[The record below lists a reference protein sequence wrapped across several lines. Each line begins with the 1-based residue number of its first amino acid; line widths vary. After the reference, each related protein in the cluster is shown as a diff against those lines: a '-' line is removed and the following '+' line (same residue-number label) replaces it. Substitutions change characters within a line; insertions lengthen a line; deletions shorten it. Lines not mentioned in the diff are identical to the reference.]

1 MLFLNPA
8 VLLGLFAA
16 SIPVLIHMLNLRKLK
31 RIDFSTLAFL
41 KELQKNKIRKIK
53 LKQWLLLALRI
64 LIILFLVMAFARPTI
79 KGIAIGGTSSA
90 AKTTAVFVLDDTYS
104 MSVVDAKGSLL
115 NQAKSEILELLKQL
129 QEGDD
134 VALVLVSDNSKK
146 EIKTTGNLS
155 DFEKR
160 VEDVTISSSSGMIHN
175 AIVKAAKILDESKN
189 FNKEIYI
196 LSDFQTGRLSGN
208 ESLSD
213 LGQILNNKVR
223 IYTIDYSG
231 KEVFNLGIDQ
241 FKSENQIFE
250 KGKPVNFNVTLTNY
264 SNQQVKN
271 AVVSLYLNG
280 ERSSQQSVTIGPG
293 NSKIISIQAVPKS
306 TGFIDAIAEIEDD
319 DILQDNKRYL
329 NFYIPDKIP
338 VIIFSED
345 QQDTKY
351 LKLALT
357 AGDDKSLIEITEK
370 NLGQLS
376 SIDLNQFDVVLIVG
390 ADKITGID
398 RLKNYINTGGSLF
411 LMPGE
416 NTNEG
421 NFNNLLQN
429 LNLPGVSGI
438 FGKNNSTDNSV
449 TFDKTEFNH
458 PIFADIFSNRD
469 KKKIESPDFYHF
481 FKITTQGKGN
491 NIISLMDGSSFLS
504 EYRIGEGKVLLM
516 NTAPLLSWSNLPLKG
531 IFVPLMN
538 KSVFYLA
545 SKERQNDDYIAGMP
559 VTISLAKQTSAQIK
573 IENPEK
579 REEYIT
585 LNKEL
590 RNNFIG
596 YDKTNVAGN
605 YKIFSGKNLIDEI
618 SVNTDPKESVT
629 KYLSDSDFEHYLN
642 KIDFKG
648 NHIIIKKD
656 QNPADIIMQSRFGS
670 ELWKYFI
677 LVALILALIEM
688 AVARNA
694 KKELI
699 SVEK

>member
-160 VEDVTISSSSGMIHN
+160 VGDVTVSSSSGMIHN

-338 VIIFSED
+338 VIIFSDD

-481 FKITTQGKGN
+481 FKISTQGKGN

-531 IFVPLMN
+531 IFVPLIN

>member
-53 LKQWLLLALRI
+53 LKQWSLLALRI

-160 VEDVTISSSSGMIHN
+160 VGDVTVSSSSGMIHN

-338 VIIFSED
+338 VIIFSDD

-481 FKITTQGKGN
+481 FKISTQGKGN

-531 IFVPLMN
+531 IFVPLIN

-629 KYLSDSDFEHYLN
+629 KYLSDSDFEDYLN

-656 QNPADIIMQSRFGS
+656 QSPADIIMQSRFGS

>member
-90 AKTTAVFVLDDTYS
+90 AKTTAVFILDDTYS
-104 MSVVDAKGSLL
+104 MSVVDAKGSWL

-134 VALVLVSDNSKK
+134 VALVLVSDNSNK

-155 DFEKR
+155 DFEKQ
-160 VEDVTISSSSGMIHN
+160 VGGVNVSYSSGTVHN
-175 AIVKAAKILDESKN
+175 ALVKAANILDDSKN

-196 LSDFQTGRLSGN
+196 LSDFQSGRLSGN
-208 ESLSD
+208 ESLPD
-213 LGQILNNKVR
+213 LGQILNKEVR

-231 KEVFNLGIDQ
+231 KEIFNLGIDQ

-250 KGKPVNFNVTLTNY
+250 KDKPVNFNVTLTNY
-264 SNQQVKN
+264 SNQQVN
-271 AVVSLYLNG
+271 NEVVSLYLNG
-280 ERSSQQSVTIGPG
+280 ERSSQQSVTISPG
-293 NSKIISIQAVPKS
+293 ASKIISMQAVSNS
-306 TGFIDAIAEIEDD
+306 TGFINAIAEIEDD

-329 NFYIPDKIP
+329 NFYIPNKIP
-338 VIIFSED
+338 VIIFSD
-345 QQDTKY
+345 NQPDTKY

-357 AGDDKSLIEITEK
+357 AGDEKSLINITEK

-376 SIDLNQFDVVLIVG
+376 SVDLNQFDVALIVG

-398 RLKNYINTGGSLF
+398 RLKNYINSGGSLF
-411 LMPGE
+411 VMPGE
-416 NTNEG
+416 KTNEG
-421 NFNNLLQN
+421 NFNNLLRY
-429 LNLPGVSGI
+429 LKLPEVSGI
-438 FGKNNSTDNSV
+438 FGENNSTDNSV

-504 EYRIGEGKVLLM
+504 DYNTGGGKVLLM

-545 SKERQNDDYIAGMP
+545 SKERQNEEYFAGMP
-559 VTISLAKQTSAQIK
+559 VIISLAKQVSAQIK
-573 IENPEK
+573 IENPQK
-579 REEYIT
+579 REDYIT

-590 RNNFIG
+590 KNNFIS
-596 YDKTNVAGN
+596 YDKTSVAGN
-605 YKIFSGKNLIDEI
+605 YKIFSGKKMIDEI
-618 SVNTDPKESVT
+618 SVNTDPKESAT
-629 KYLSDSDFEHYLN
+629 RYISDSEFEDYLN

-648 NHIIIKKD
+648 NHIRINKD

-688 AVARNA
+688 AVSRNA
-694 KKELI
+694 KNELLT
-699 SVEK
+699 VEK

>member
-16 SIPVLIHMLNLRKLK
+16 SIPVLIHMLNLRKLR

-115 NQAKSEILELLKQL
+115 NQAKSEILELLKQI

-160 VEDVTISSSSGMIHN
+160 VGDVTVSSSSGMIHN

-411 LMPGE
+411 LIPGE
-416 NTNEG
+416 NTYGE

-481 FKITTQGKGN
+481 FKISTQGKGN

-531 IFVPLMN
+531 IFVPLIN

-596 YDKTNVAGN
+596 YDKTNVAGT

>member
-16 SIPVLIHMLNLRKLK
+16 SIPVLIHMLNLRKLR

-115 NQAKSEILELLKQL
+115 NQAKSEILELLKQI

-160 VEDVTISSSSGMIHN
+160 VGDVTVSSSSGMIHN

-338 VIIFSED
+338 VIIFSDD

-416 NTNEG
+416 NTYGE

-481 FKITTQGKGN
+481 FKISTQGKGN

-531 IFVPLMN
+531 IFVPLIN

-629 KYLSDSDFEHYLN
+629 KYLSDSDFEDYLN

-694 KKELI
+694 KKELLN
-699 SVEK
+699 VEK

>member
-8 VLLGLFAA
+8 VLLGLLAA

-41 KELQKNKIRKIK
+41 KELQKNKIRKIR

-115 NQAKSEILELLKQL
+115 NQAKSKILELLNQL
-129 QEGDD
+129 REGDD

-160 VEDVTISSSSGMIHN
+160 VEEVNISYSSGTIHN
-175 AIVKAAKILDESKN
+175 AIVKAAKTLDESKN

-196 LSDFQTGRLSGN
+196 LSDFQSGRLSGN

-231 KEVFNLGIDQ
+231 KEVFNLGIDR
-241 FKSENQIFE
+241 FKPENQIFE
-250 KGKPVNFNVTLTNY
+250 KDKPVNFNVTLTNY
-264 SNQQVKN
+264 SNQKVKN

-293 NSKIISIQAVPKS
+293 NSKIISMQAVPKS

-329 NFYIPDKIP
+329 NFFIPDKIP
-338 VIIFSED
+338 VIIFSDD

-351 LKLALT
+351 LRLALT
-357 AGDDKSLIEITEK
+357 AGDNKSLIKITEK
-370 NLGQLS
+370 KLEQLS

-390 ADKITGID
+390 VDKITGID
-398 RLKNYINTGGSLF
+398 RLINYINSGGSLF
-411 LMPGE
+411 FMPGE
-416 NTNEG
+416 NTNGE

-429 LNLPGVSGI
+429 LSLPGVTGI

-458 PIFADIFSNRD
+458 PIFTDIFSNRD

-504 EYRIGEGKVLLM
+504 EFRKGDGKVLLM

-545 SKERQNDDYIAGMP
+545 SKERQNEEYLAGMQ

-579 REEYIT
+579 QEEYIA

-590 RNNFIG
+590 KNNFIG

>member
-146 EIKTTGNLS
+146 ENKTTGNLS

-504 EYRIGEGKVLLM
+504 EYRIGEGKVMLM